1 MREYFKLIPEQKLG
15 ILRCSL
21 EQEVMDKL
29 WEYIETA
36 KKNNK
41 LIFKD
46 SLSWNAKLAGHISSS
61 LALEDKDDWFFNR
74 VVSES
79 AAKYNEIFPI
89 WDEDHSVL
97 TENKPYMLES
107 MWVNFQKKH
116 EFNPVHKHSGVYSF
130 VIWMQIPYTHE
141 EQTEV
146 PIVKHS
152 NTAVAG
158 CFHFYY
164 TDMMGRV
171 GVESLVSDSS
181 TEGTMLMFPSEL
193 KHGVT
198 PFYGTDKERITIS
211 GNLRYDVGQME
222 IIKKNEG

>member
-1 MREYFKLIPEQKLG
+1 MREYFKLIPKQKLG

-36 KKNNK
+36 KKNN
-41 LIFKD
+41 
-46 SLSWNAKLAGHISSS
+46 LSWNAKLVGHITSS
-61 LALEDKDDWFFNR
+61 LVLEAKNNWFFNR

-79 AAKYNEIFPI
+79 TAKYNEIFPI

-141 EQTEV
+141 EQAEV
-146 PIVKHS
+146 PIVKNS
-152 NTAVAG
+152 NNAFAG
-158 CFHFYY
+158 CFEFYY

-193 KHGVT
+193 KHGVN
-198 PFYGTDKERITIS
+198 PFYETDKERITIS
-211 GNLRYDVGQME
+211 GNIRYDVGHEQVLAMQH
-222 IIKKNEG
+222 